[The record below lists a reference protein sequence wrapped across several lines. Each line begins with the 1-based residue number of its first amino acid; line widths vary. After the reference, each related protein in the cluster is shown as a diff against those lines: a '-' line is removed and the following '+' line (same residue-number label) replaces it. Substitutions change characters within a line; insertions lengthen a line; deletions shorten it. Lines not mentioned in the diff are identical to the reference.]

1 MKHAFTRE
9 QVKRIILEELK
20 NSKVNDAAEEI
31 VDELEGILSE
41 AEEGSALKRIYDKI
55 FKKAEEENLDA
66 DELAIRVY
74 NRGKSRRRFN
84 KALAG
89 MALAAFLG
97 GLQAAQDAQGE
108 AAAQAASAEKTTQ
121 AALSNIEKQRP
132 ADAIGQLD
140 KKLSVSNNFVWT
152 LSPED
157 QPKTMRDMVAAMEPG
172 QSDGQSKLQNYPLFQ
187 DYNLGRVEM
196 LSQEYGV
203 VLKLKNDIQK
213 QIEAGVKNKKDLKP
227 MIDLSTVR
235 DPDYSVEK
243 FAKVYKQIYDIP
255 EFDPSKVDEKDIGG
269 NAERVGKRTAGGMKF
284 IKFGRGR
291 TMGYESYP
299 LLDYVNPELPNEK
312 MSASQ
317 YYVKLFNQVTG
328 QNIKP

>member
-1 MKHAFTRE
+1 MKHAFSRD
-9 QVKRIILEELK
+9 QVKRIILEELE
-20 NSKVNDAAEEI
+20 NSKADDAAEEI
-31 VDELEGILSE
+31 VDEIEGMLSE
-41 AEEGSALKRIYDKI
+41 SEGDSALKRIYDKI
-55 FKKAEEENLDA
+55 FKKAKEENLDA

-121 AALSNIEKQRP
+121 AALSNIEQQRP
-132 ADAIGQLD
+132 ADAMGQLD
-140 KKLSVSNNFVWT
+140 KKLSVSNNFAWT

-157 QPKTMRDMVAAMEPG
+157 QPKTMDDMIAAMEPG
-172 QSDGQSKLQNYPLFQ
+172 QGGGQSKLQNYPIFQ
-187 DYNLGRVEM
+187 DYNLGTVEM

-203 VLKLKNDIQK
+203 VLKLKDDIQK
-213 QIEAGVKNKKDLKP
+213 QIQAGVKNKKDLKP

-235 DPDYSVEK
+235 DPDRSAEE
-243 FAKVYKQIYDIP
+243 FAKIYKQIYDIP
-255 EFDPSKVDEKDIGG
+255 EFDPSKVDEEDIGG
-269 NAERVGKRTAGGMKF
+269 NAEQVQKRTGGGIQF

-291 TMGYESYP
+291 SMGFESYP
-299 LLDYVNPELPNEK
+299 LLDMVNPELPNEK

-317 YYVKLFNQVTG
+317 YYVKLFNEVTG